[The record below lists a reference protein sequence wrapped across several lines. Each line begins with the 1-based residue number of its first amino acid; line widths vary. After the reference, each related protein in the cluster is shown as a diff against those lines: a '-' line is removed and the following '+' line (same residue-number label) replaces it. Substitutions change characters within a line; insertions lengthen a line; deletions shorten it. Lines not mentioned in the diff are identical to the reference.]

1 MGTGTHAGNR
11 KIAWLSPLPPQRSG
25 IAYYSYSLI
34 KALKPHL
41 DIDLYYDTELPAL
54 ELRNEFDVYPI
65 HLFPERREAYD
76 EVIYHLGNH
85 SGFHKTIYQLA
96 WKYPGTIVLHDYNLS
111 AFMHDA
117 FYLQADWQLYEQA
130 LVDSNGERDH
140 HGLLGLVPQ
149 LRRNVNGLPMS
160 HAVVNKSRKVIVHHQ
175 WLKHQFNNNDHI
187 DVIPLFGEIS
197 FSPTLE
203 QIARFREKFS
213 IKDTH
218 FLISCLG
225 FVNRNKLPEL
235 QVKVVKKLLA
245 QGFPVHLLFAG
256 ETSPEVRALQE
267 EVEASEFRKYIT
279 FAGYL
284 DETDYLS
291 ALFAA
296 DVVIN
301 LRNPSMGEGSL
312 TLVHALAAAK
322 PTIISDANQYTE
334 FPDKV
339 CWKLTHDENEAEL
352 LCDYLTVL
360 LSNKNVRAA
369 LSENAVNYVKS
380 VFAIEKIVRHWLR
393 VISK

>member
-1 MGTGTHAGNR
+1 METGTHAGNH

-25 IAYYSYSLI
+25 IAYYSYSII
-34 KALKPHL
+34 KALKSHL
-41 DIDLYYDTELPAL
+41 DIDLYYDNELPAP
-54 ELRNEFDVYPI
+54 ELRNEFSVYPMSV
-65 HLFPERREAYD
+65 FPERRERYD

-140 HGLLGLVPQ
+140 QGLLGLVPQ

-160 HAVVNKSRKVIVHHQ
+160 HAVVNKSRKVVVHHQ
-175 WLKHQFNNNDHI
+175 WVKHQFKNNDHI

-197 FSPTLE
+197 FSPTSE
-203 QIARFREKFS
+203 QIAKFREKFG
-213 IKDTH
+213 INDTH
-218 FLISCLG
+218 FLISCMG

-235 QVKVVKKLLA
+235 QVNVVKKLLA
-245 QGFPVHLLFAG
+245 QGFPLHLVFAG
-256 ETSPEVRALQE
+256 ETSPEVRSVQE
-267 EVEASEFRKYIT
+267 EVEASEFRQYIT
-279 FAGYL
+279 FTGYL

-291 ALFAA
+291 ALFAS

-312 TLVHALAAAK
+312 TLIHALAAGK
-322 PTIISDANQYTE
+322 PTIVSDANQYRE
-334 FPDKV
+334 FPDRV

-380 VFAIEKIVRHWLR
+380 VFAIEKIVSHWLR
-393 VISK
+393 VINK

>member
-380 VFAIEKIVRHWLR
+380 VFAIEKIVSHWLR

>member
-1 MGTGTHAGNR
+1 MQKTNR

-41 DIDLYYDTELPAL
+41 DIDLYYDTELPGL

-65 HLFPERREAYD
+65 QQFPERREAYD

-96 WKYPGTIVLHDYNLS
+96 WKYPGTIVLHDFNLS

-175 WLKHQFNNNDHI
+175 WIKQQFNNNNHI
-187 DVIPLFGEIS
+187 DVIPLYGEIS
-197 FSPTLE
+197 VTPTLE
-203 QIARFREKFS
+203 QIAKFREKFV
-213 IKDTH
+213 INDNH
-218 FLISCLG
+218 FLICCMG

-235 QVKVVKKLLA
+235 QVNVVKKLVA

-256 ETSPEVRALQE
+256 ETSPEVRSLQE
-267 EVEASEFRKYIT
+267 EVETSEFRKYIT
-279 FAGYL
+279 FTGYL

-291 ALFAA
+291 ALFAS

-312 TLVHALAAAK
+312 TLVHALAAGK

-334 FPDKV
+334 FPDRV

-352 LCDYLTVL
+352 LFDYLAVL

-380 VFAIEKIVRHWLR
+380 VFAIEKIVSHWLR
-393 VISK
+393 VINK

>member
-197 FSPTLE
+197 FSPNFE
-203 QIARFREKFS
+203 QIARFREKFA
-213 IKDTH
+213 IKSTH
-218 FLISCLG
+218 FLISCMG

-312 TLVHALAAAK
+312 LPPLNLRSSAM
-322 PTIISDANQYTE
+322 PTSTRS
-334 FPDKV
+334 FPI
-339 CWKLTHDENEAEL
+339 
-352 LCDYLTVL
+352 
-360 LSNKNVRAA
+360 
-369 LSENAVNYVKS
+369 KS
-380 VFAIEKIVRHWLR
+380 AGN
-393 VISK
+393 